1 MFFDT
6 EVRTAS
12 RLALGV
18 ILVLTALSAPA
29 GAEIKLQL
37 DHARTDLSGIAD
49 VRLDG
54 DLLRFKGLSD
64 ARSLIVVRSD
74 MPLSVGTTENCRA
87 SLRPGWDGTLG
98 YSLYGLQVE
107 TELPGQAAIELW
119 SLGSPSSPV
128 ETAPNETARFMGSLA
143 SRPSRFPVDAAGFT
157 AWRQRYRRDL
167 AEWLMGGGL
176 PERVAVEPEIIS
188 NEDYGRF
195 TLERVRYRTRPNRA
209 NTLLLALPKV
219 GARVPLL
226 LALHG
231 HEATWGEADAG
242 AFREGHNDDFCA
254 YFAERGWAVLQ
265 PATMNH
271 TLQHERWTLQGE
283 WTWDAIAALDYAASV
298 PQVDMERV
306 AVCGLSTGG
315 HLAMN
320 VLALDD
326 RVKGGVVAGV
336 LSTWNHYS
344 KRLRIPPGCDCG
356 ISAQL
361 GARLAQCDWA
371 ALAAPKP
378 VQFQHG
384 RKDAVLGPG
393 ADPSGLQLKWGTGVL
408 PQAEYDAAFAEVRR
422 AYRLTGEPKAVET
435 YYHPDGHGADNEAAF
450 EWLTRLLG
458 VRTTRP

>member
-119 SLGSPSSPV
+119 SLGPPSSPV
-128 ETAPNETARFMGSLA
+128 ATAATETVRFRESLA

-176 PERVAVEPEIIS
+176 PEA
-188 NEDYGRF
+188 GR
-195 TLERVRYRTRPNRA
+195 
-209 NTLLLALPKV
+209 
-219 GARVPLL
+219 
-226 LALHG
+226 
-231 HEATWGEADAG
+231 
-242 AFREGHNDDFCA
+242 C
-254 YFAERGWAVLQ
+254 
-265 PATMNH
+265 
-271 TLQHERWTLQGE
+271 
-283 WTWDAIAALDYAASV
+283 
-298 PQVDMERV
+298 
-306 AVCGLSTGG
+306 
-315 HLAMN
+315 
-320 VLALDD
+320 
-326 RVKGGVVAGV
+326 
-336 LSTWNHYS
+336 
-344 KRLRIPPGCDCG
+344 
-356 ISAQL
+356 
-361 GARLAQCDWA
+361 
-371 ALAAPKP
+371 
-378 VQFQHG
+378 
-384 RKDAVLGPG
+384 
-393 ADPSGLQLKWGTGVL
+393 
-408 PQAEYDAAFAEVRR
+408 
-422 AYRLTGEPKAVET
+422 
-435 YYHPDGHGADNEAAF
+435 
-450 EWLTRLLG
+450 
-458 VRTTRP
+458 